1 MIIEFL
7 GVSGVGKTTVAKA
20 YKRKLE
26 KEGKEVIW
34 DTYDLYAKNGWLV
47 RNLKKAFRV
56 MAFAF
61 ANPKWVKEYKRF
73 LNKNISS
80 GKDILKPLFNAIF
93 LKALLVKARKDD
105 KIHIFDEGALQ
116 YLWAVKL
123 RNVHCKSI
131 RKQDVSVAMTF
142 FDVPDKLIIVDASV
156 KTIVTR
162 IKQRGE
168 YVKIMDYGKL
178 EDSVIRMDQ
187 IKNDIFSIV
196 KNIIEFE
203 IVENN

>member
-73 LNKNISS
+73 LNKIYFRC
-80 GKDILKPLFNAIF
+80 L
-93 LKALLVKARKDD
+93 
-105 KIHIFDEGALQ
+105 
-116 YLWAVKL
+116 
-123 RNVHCKSI
+123 
-131 RKQDVSVAMTF
+131 
-142 FDVPDKLIIVDASV
+142 
-156 KTIVTR
+156 
-162 IKQRGE
+162 
-168 YVKIMDYGKL
+168 
-178 EDSVIRMDQ
+178 
-187 IKNDIFSIV
+187 
-196 KNIIEFE
+196 
-203 IVENN
+203 